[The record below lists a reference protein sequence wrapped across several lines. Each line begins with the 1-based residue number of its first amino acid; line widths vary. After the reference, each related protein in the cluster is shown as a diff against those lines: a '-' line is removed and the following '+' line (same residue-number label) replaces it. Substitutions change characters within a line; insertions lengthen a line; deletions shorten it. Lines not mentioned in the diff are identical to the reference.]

1 MDYEKALQAIEGAR
15 LMTNAVAATRDR
27 EATVAL
33 AIVDI
38 AESLNYLSCGNAGRG
53 GVRPDAG
60 EILSLQTDDFTLVGD
75 YEKGSR
81 LVAAIAHDIDD
92 DDRRRIIALL
102 EAGLTPDVMPDDED
116 GDLPWHASID
126 ELVLG
131 APVRHRSTDRA
142 GTLGT
147 ASGISEGEPWV
158 DVVWRDAE
166 GAEKVWISELGPDF
180 GEREGFG
187 GASLPLFDSEEL
199 ADEQEDGDYDGTL

>member
-102 EAGLTPDVMPDDED
+102 EAGLTPDDED
-116 GDLPWHASID
+116 GYLPWHASID